1 MGKVVQC
8 VPNFSE
14 GTDLGKIAKIE
25 AVFKGRRGVTL
36 MGCEPDK
43 DYNRTVITILGEP
56 EAVAEAVIEAIG
68 VATEIIDMRVQ
79 KGEHPRMGATDVVPF
94 IPIKDMGMDE
104 CVELSKKVAQEV
116 NRRYGIPIFLYENS
130 ASAPNRFSLP
140 DIRKGQ
146 FEGMSEKILLPE
158 WGPDYGDRKIHPT
171 AGVTAI
177 GGRMPLI
184 AYNIN
189 LDTQN
194 VEIAKKIAAAI
205 RYSSGGF
212 RFIQAGPAEIKEK
225 GFVQVTMNIKDY
237 KKNPIYRVFETVK
250 MEARRYGV
258 NIIGSEIIGALPMDA
273 VAESLEYYLGL
284 DHGTTV
290 DKVIETELLK

>member
-1 MGKVVQC
+1 MVKVVQC

-14 GTDLGKIAKIE
+14 GTDLEKVAKIE
-25 AVFKGRRGVTL
+25 EAFKNRAGVTL

-43 DYNRTVITILGEP
+43 DYNRTVITVLGEP
-56 EAVAEAVIEAIG
+56 KAVADAVIEGIG
-68 VATEIIDMRVQ
+68 IATEIIDMRVQ

-94 IPIKDMGMDE
+94 IPIKNMTMDE
-104 CVELSKKVAQEV
+104 CVELSKYVAEAV
-116 NRRYGIPIFLYENS
+116 NNRFDVPIFLYENS
-130 ASAPNRFSLP
+130 ATAPNRVSLP
-140 DIRKGQ
+140 DIRKGE
-146 FEGMSEKILLPE
+146 FENMPEKLLLPE

-171 AGVTAI
+171 AGVTAV

-194 VEIAKKIAAAI
+194 VEIAKKIAAAL
-205 RYSSGGF
+205 RFSSGGF

-237 KKNPIYRVFETVK
+237 KKNPMYRVFETVK
-250 MEARRYGV
+250 MEAKRYGV
-258 NIIGSEIIGALPMDA
+258 NVIGSEIIGALPMDA
-273 VAESLEYYLGL
+273 VSESLEYYLGL
-284 DHGTTV
+284 EPKTTV
-290 DKVIETELLK
+290 DKIIEMELLK

>member
-1 MGKVVQC
+1 MVKVVQC

-14 GTDLGKIAKIE
+14 GTDLEKVAKISE
-25 AVFKGRRGVTL
+25 VFKQKAGVTL

-43 DYNRTVITILGEP
+43 DYNRTVITVLGEP

-68 VATEIIDMRVQ
+68 VATEIIDMNVQ

-94 IPIKDMGMDE
+94 IPIKNMKMEE

-116 NRRYGIPIFLYENS
+116 NKRYGIPIFLYENS
-130 ASAPNRFSLP
+130 ASAPNRISLP

-146 FEGMSEKILLPE
+146 FEGMAEKLLLPE

-189 LDTQN
+189 LNTQN

-205 RYSSGGF
+205 RFSSGGF

-237 KKNPIYRVFETVK
+237 KKNPIYRVFEAVK
-250 MEARRYGV
+250 MEARRYGI

-273 VAESLEYYLGL
+273 VTESLEYYIGL
-284 DHGTTV
+284 DHGSTV